1 MLTPGNGIRGSEA
14 IKRLDESHL
23 NQEVQDKSSDDDDGA
38 DEDAQPNSSGAP
50 NRDPGQDDK
59 DKEDAAKSAVSQEST
74 RLQRPNGV
82 PENWVEGPGRRPGHT
97 KWVNPENKHDYVR
110 QRRDGTITQVRD
122 GKAFDANGNRVL
134 LNSPEADG
142 ITREQFIF
150 RE

>member
-1 MLTPGNGIRGSEA
+1 
-14 IKRLDESHL
+14 
-23 NQEVQDKSSDDDDGA
+23 
-38 DEDAQPNSSGAP
+38 
-50 NRDPGQDDK
+50 
-59 DKEDAAKSAVSQEST
+59 
-74 RLQRPNGV
+74 
-82 PENWVEGPGRRPGHT
+82 
-97 KWVNPENKHDYVR
+97 VNPENKHDYVR